1 MSNISSFYDHEIQ
14 SIIALFLTNPALYK
28 EHKSNRDRQG
38 YFFYQFR
45 LFANDYYHFSV
56 DENVYFASTI
66 KEAPGEAN
74 ICGGGGSS
82 SRFLKARHHQK
93 QESISNQ
100 IDKFA
105 KKYGVSFELGKDPR
119 LFLGVR
125 EIWNKLDQA
134 NEIIAASK
142 WANIAEI
149 SYDDASFEKPI
160 PMKLE
165 KHLIP
170 FPIRNR
176 ALQKLK
182 NMKMNAH
189 VTTHNNTNTNQ
200 TGEEEDEEQ
209 PNAVEKP
216 SISSNIIV
224 LLPSASELDEDW

>member
-1 MSNISSFYDHEIQ
+1 MANISSFYDHDIQ
-14 SIIALFLTNPALYK
+14 SIMALFLTKPALYK
-28 EHKSNRDRQG
+28 DHKSQRDRQG
-38 YFFYQFR
+38 YFFHEFR
-45 LFANDYYHFSV
+45 KFANDYYNFSG

-66 KEAPGEAN
+66 KDAPGEAN

-82 SRFLKARHHQK
+82 SRFLKNRHHQK

-105 KKYGVSFELGKDPR
+105 KKYGVSFGLGKDPR

-149 SYDDASFEKPI
+149 SYDDATFEKPI

-165 KHLIP
+165 KNLIP

-176 ALQKLK
+176 TLQKLK
-182 NMKMNAH
+182 NMKRNAH
-189 VTTHNNTNTNQ
+189 VPNQTNQ
-200 TGEEEDEEQ
+200 TEEDDEEEQ
-209 PNAVEKP
+209 PEKP

-224 LLPSASELDEDW
+224 LMPSASELDEDW